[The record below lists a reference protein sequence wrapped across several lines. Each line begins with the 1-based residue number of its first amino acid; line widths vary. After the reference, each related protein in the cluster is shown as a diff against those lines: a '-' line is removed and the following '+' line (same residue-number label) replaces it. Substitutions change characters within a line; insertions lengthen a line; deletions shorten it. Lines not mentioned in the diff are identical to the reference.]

1 MCVRCNYVFLSFHF
15 LVSNLLLLVY
25 MVQPA
30 LTDKYIKSRR
40 ILQSQ
45 VKPLIWLW
53 ICMQLPWGYYISVK
67 DFKRG
72 LKLSL
77 VLDSTEQS
85 FSVPTANFQ
94 YTNVRK

>member
-1 MCVRCNYVFLSFHF
+1 MTAELVLEYILQKVNIIKIKRKCIIICVRCNYVFLSFHF

-45 VKPLIWLW
+45 VKPLI
-53 ICMQLPWGYYISVK
+53 
-67 DFKRG
+67 
-72 LKLSL
+72 
-77 VLDSTEQS
+77 
-85 FSVPTANFQ
+85 
-94 YTNVRK
+94 

>member
-1 MCVRCNYVFLSFHF
+1 MCVRCNYVFLSFHS
-15 LVSNLLLLVY
+15 LVFNLLLDY
-25 MVQPA
+25 MVQLA
-30 LTDKYIKSRR
+30 LIDKYIKSRR

-53 ICMQLPWGYYISVK
+53 ICIQLPWMYYISVK

-85 FSVPTANFQ
+85 VFVPTVNFQ
-94 YTNVRK
+94 YTNVRQ